1 MAPGTSGFLGRYG
14 RMSREDAIRECLALV
29 RHFRKSRV
37 TIHRQAAWYWLSL
50 AKQIKRAD
58 NWEFIW
64 KNRR

>member
-1 MAPGTSGFLGRYG
+1 
-14 RMSREDAIRECLALV
+14 MSREDAIRECLALV